1 MNRNIKLIAFGIA
14 TGIFLWGVEYIWMNR
29 NTSPMNIT
37 HFAALEYCGIY
48 IYTIYDKLNK
58 DNHG

>member
-1 MNRNIKLIAFGIA
+1 MFKYNKLGFTAA
-14 TGIFLWGVEYIWMNR
+14 TILFVIGVIFIWIHR

-48 IYTIYDKLNK
+48 IYTIYDRVNK
-58 DNHG
+58 IDK